1 MHITFST
8 YLSSI
13 HRIATSNFSCILWHI
28 KNYQDKLG
36 SFYKAER
43 VGFEPTRPL
52 GQTVFKTASLWPL
65 RYLSMVSLSV
75 SDKMYSIT
83 AFHCRQHLFQTFF
96 IFLYFS
102 YFPVFFIY
110 KYTYFSLFIHR
121 TCHLQLLLHIL
132 ISAEPTIGKFFQMH
146 GNSQIPAQDYWC
158 SINPFAV
165 SRSSGVVILI
175 LQ

>member
-8 YLSSI
+8 YLSCI

-65 RYLSMVSLSV
+65 RYLSIYLLVCRFRITSATRCILS
-75 SDKMYSIT
+75 
-83 AFHCRQHLFQTFF
+83 QLFTVVNTFF
-96 IFLYFS
+96 KLFLFFCIFLIFLYCS
-102 YFPVFFIY
+102 SIN
-110 KYTYFSLFIHR
+110 T
-121 TCHLQLLLHIL
+121 L
-132 ISAEPTIGKFFQMH
+132 IFHYLYIEPTIGKFFQMH

>member
-52 GQTVFKTASLWPL
+52 GQTVFKTASFWPL
-65 RYLSMVSLSV
+65 RYLSIYLLVCRFRITSATRCILS
-75 SDKMYSIT
+75 
-83 AFHCRQHLFQTFF
+83 QLFTVVNTFF
-96 IFLYFS
+96 KLFLFFCIFLIFLYFLYINTVLCKDLFTDS
-102 YFPVFFIY
+102 GQ
-110 KYTYFSLFIHR
+110 LFI
-121 TCHLQLLLHIL
+121 
-132 ISAEPTIGKFFQMH
+132 
-146 GNSQIPAQDYWC
+146 C

>member
-8 YLSSI
+8 YLSCI

-65 RYLSMVSLSV
+65 RYLSIYLFVCRFRITSATRCILS
-75 SDKMYSIT
+75 
-83 AFHCRQHLFQTFF
+83 QLFTVVNTFF
-96 IFLYFS
+96 KLFCRKIQ
-102 YFPVFFIY
+102 VFANLRTVRKNLSFHSCLVPNSFANYMWSFINF
-110 KYTYFSLFIHR
+110 TASSSSFWVSAADF
-121 TCHLQLLLHIL
+121 
-132 ISAEPTIGKFFQMH
+132 SAESVT
-146 GNSQIPAQDYWC
+146 A
-158 SINPFAV
+158 
-165 SRSSGVVILI
+165 LT
-175 LQ
+175 

>member
-52 GQTVFKTASLWPL
+52 GQTVFKTASL
-65 RYLSMVSLSV
+65 
-75 SDKMYSIT
+75 
-83 AFHCRQHLFQTFF
+83 
-96 IFLYFS
+96 
-102 YFPVFFIY
+102 
-110 KYTYFSLFIHR
+110 
-121 TCHLQLLLHIL
+121 
-132 ISAEPTIGKFFQMH
+132 
-146 GNSQIPAQDYWC
+146 
-158 SINPFAV
+158 
-165 SRSSGVVILI
+165 
-175 LQ
+175 

>member
-1 MHITFST
+1 MIGLTGCTGGKLLDMADVCIRVDETETYKIQELHLPVYHCLCLMLEERFFGLWIFECSIVQRITEWEKIFPPKK
-8 YLSSI
+8 LV
-13 HRIATSNFSCILWHI
+13 IL
-28 KNYQDKLG
+28 
-36 SFYKAER
+36 
-43 VGFEPTRPL
+43 
-52 GQTVFKTASLWPL
+52 
-65 RYLSMVSLSV
+65 
-75 SDKMYSIT
+75 
-83 AFHCRQHLFQTFF
+83 
-96 IFLYFS
+96 FLYFS

>member
-8 YLSSI
+8 YLSCI

-65 RYLSMVSLSV
+65 RYLSKNVLNHYIMDIHFCQGLFHFLFWKFSQSPVRLDSLIFVSAFSAATEYILSLLKYKV
-75 SDKMYSIT
+75 NCFFDFIYIFSTIEKKRTKDPKVPHPLDSIT
-83 AFHCRQHLFQTFF
+83 
-96 IFLYFS
+96 
-102 YFPVFFIY
+102 
-110 KYTYFSLFIHR
+110 
-121 TCHLQLLLHIL
+121 
-132 ISAEPTIGKFFQMH
+132 
-146 GNSQIPAQDYWC
+146 
-158 SINPFAV
+158 
-165 SRSSGVVILI
+165 SSD
-175 LQ
+175 

>member
-65 RYLSMVSLSV
+65 RYLSITYSV
-75 SDKMYSIT
+75 VVD
-83 AFHCRQHLFQTFF
+83 TFF
-96 IFLYFS
+96 KLFLFFSIFLIFLYFS
-102 YFPVFFIY
+102 SINTLIFHYLYIEPAIGSFYCIFWYLQNPPSANSS
-110 KYTYFSLFIHR
+110 KCMAIHR
-121 TCHLQLLLHIL
+121 
-132 ISAEPTIGKFFQMH
+132 
-146 GNSQIPAQDYWC
+146 
-158 SINPFAV
+158 
-165 SRSSGVVILI
+165 SRHRIIDV
-175 LQ
+175 Q